1 MGNPTVQVYPSAC
14 ATSKGSNSQTT
25 AAVAAPKPEDGSMVV
40 RAEVE
45 RLNRVKPITVCPN
58 QEVGAPVKE
67 LIGPLS
73 AAEAKRTKGS
83 SISKTKHTRHPD
95 FTSNIGPYRT
105 GWSKTSVLVIY
116 NPWKRNISSLPSTFW
131 LVCLTTAAMSL
142 AGFLLEQNDSFLSL
156 PFLEWLLSPHRWPFH
171 DAKAKRNNMKHH
183 RYMLPIQDIAL
194 DSGLWDIWDSYTILS
209 FRLLRAAARACG
221 VTAQHFEGIF
231 HKLWFPTAKAK
242 TKSAASN
249 RL

>member
-25 AAVAAPKPEDGSMVV
+25 AAMAAPKPEDGSMVV

-45 RLNRVKPITVCPN
+45 GLNRVKPITVCPN

-95 FTSNIGPYRT
+95 FTSKIGPYRT

-116 NPWKRNISSLPSTFW
+116 NPWKRNISSLSSTFW

-142 AGFLLEQNDSFLSL
+142 AGFLLEPERFISQL
-156 PFLEWLLSPHRWPFH
+156 
-171 DAKAKRNNMKHH
+171 
-183 RYMLPIQDIAL
+183 
-194 DSGLWDIWDSYTILS
+194 TIS
-209 FRLLRAAARACG
+209 RVA
-221 VTAQHFEGIF
+221 VV
-231 HKLWFPTAKAK
+231 
-242 TKSAASN
+242 AASMAFSWRQGKEKQHKTSSVHAAYPGHRPRFRFVRYL
-249 RL
+249 RLIHNLVVSSLAGCCQSLWGHCPAFWGNFSQAMIPDCKSKK